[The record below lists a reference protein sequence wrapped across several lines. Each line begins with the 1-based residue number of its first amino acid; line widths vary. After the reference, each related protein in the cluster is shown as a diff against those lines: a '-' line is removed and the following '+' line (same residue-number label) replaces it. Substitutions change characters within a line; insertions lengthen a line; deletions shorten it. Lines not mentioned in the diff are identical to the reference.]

1 MNQVRLDRFNNE
13 NYRAGNL
20 FYRVVWYTTS
30 LAFFETALPF
40 PSALKRSVLNVF
52 GAEIGKGVII
62 KPRVH
67 IKYPHNLSVGNHTW
81 IGEGVW
87 IDNLDKVILG
97 DHCCISQGA
106 YLLCGNHDY
115 TSQNF
120 DLITKPITMQDGS
133 WAGAQAI
140 LGPGAV
146 LEEEAVLTAGS
157 VGLGTLSA
165 HHIHQGNPAT
175 PIRKRT
181 IRK

>member
-1 MNQVRLDRFNNE
+1 M
-13 NYRAGNL
+13 
-20 FYRVVWYTTS
+20 
-30 LAFFETALPF
+30 
-40 PSALKRSVLNVF
+40 F

-67 IKYPHNLSVGNHTW
+67 VKYPHNLSVGNHTW
-81 IGEGVW
+81 IGEGAW
-87 IDNLDKVILG
+87 IDNLDKVKLG
-97 DHCCISQGA
+97 NHCCISQGA

-133 WAGAQAI
+133 WAGAKSI
-140 LGPGAV
+140 LGPGSV

-165 HHIHQGNPAT
+165 RLIHQGNPAT
-175 PIRKRT
+175 PNRNRIIT
-181 IRK
+181 E